1 MTRTELVAYLDLETH
16 TLDVWLTR
24 EWLLPEQRDAEPT
37 FSPTDLARARLI
49 RQLTADMGVNDE
61 GIDVILH
68 LLDQL
73 HGVRRAFADLREGM
87 APRP

>member
-1 MTRTELVAYLDLETH
+1 MTRTELVAHLDLDGG

-24 EWLLPEQRDAEPT
+24 QWLVPAHGEAEPT

-49 RQLTADMGVNDE
+49 RELTADMGVNDE

-73 HGVRRAFADLREGM
+73 HGVRQAFADLRQGV
-87 APRP
+87 R